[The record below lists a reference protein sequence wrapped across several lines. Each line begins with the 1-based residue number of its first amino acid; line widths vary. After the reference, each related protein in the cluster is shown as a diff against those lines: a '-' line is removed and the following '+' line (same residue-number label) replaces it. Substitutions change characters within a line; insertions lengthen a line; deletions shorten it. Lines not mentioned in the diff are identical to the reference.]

1 MGTMSGTRATGER
14 VVSRWVWLTWWIQMA
29 ALVGGFALWI
39 VQGVLR
45 GVPGPVVAGVYVTGV
60 VDAAVVVVYILAA
73 AALATV
79 AAILVARVPANRI
92 GWILGAVAT
101 WMVASFLMIMVLYFL
116 HAPGERQ
123 AAFANWLGTWTF
135 VPAVPTSLV
144 LMIFPT
150 GSLPSRRWSIL
161 PWMAVAG
168 TACWATAEATAD
180 RLGLQEELSNPFAD
194 PAVLELADT
203 LVVLFLPALIGT
215 VISLVIRYRKSSPD
229 VRLQIKWVAFGGV
242 LQVTVLLLTWAVE
255 EISPADFPVQAVLM
269 GMLSTLIVPI
279 TLGVA
284 ILRYRLYDID
294 HLVSRTVTYAVLSA
308 LSAAGYFV
316 GVIGIQTV
324 FPSSGGLAV
333 AATTLGLASLFNPVR
348 RRLQDQMDRRFNRR
362 RFDAERVLQAF
373 SARLRV
379 VNTVDQLTSDL
390 VLTLRQTLAP
400 ASVAV
405 WIRE

>member
-1 MGTMSGTRATGER
+1 M
-14 VVSRWVWLTWWIQMA
+14 
-29 ALVGGFALWI
+29 
-39 VQGVLR
+39 
-45 GVPGPVVAGVYVTGV
+45 
-60 VDAAVVVVYILAA
+60 
-73 AALATV
+73 
-79 AAILVARVPANRI
+79 
-92 GWILGAVAT
+92 
-101 WMVASFLMIMVLYFL
+101 
-116 HAPGERQ
+116 
-123 AAFANWLGTWTF
+123 
-135 VPAVPTSLV
+135 
-144 LMIFPT
+144 
-150 GSLPSRRWSIL
+150 
-161 PWMAVAG
+161 
-168 TACWATAEATAD
+168 
-180 RLGLQEELSNPFAD
+180 
-194 PAVLELADT
+194 
-203 LVVLFLPALIGT
+203 VVLFLPALIGT

-255 EISPADFPVQAVLM
+255 EISPTDFPVQAVLM

-379 VNTVDQLTSDL
+379 VNTVDELTSDV